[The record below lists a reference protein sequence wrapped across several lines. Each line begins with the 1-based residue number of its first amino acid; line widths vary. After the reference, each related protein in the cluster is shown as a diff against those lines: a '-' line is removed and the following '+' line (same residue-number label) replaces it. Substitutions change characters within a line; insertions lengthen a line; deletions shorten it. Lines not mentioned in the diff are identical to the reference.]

1 MALQPSLR
9 AVQPWA
15 RNGGTPHTTLPLCT
29 FGVGANGRLD
39 KRAGAS
45 TAGRA
50 TNQWLVAKRTNTS
63 TKKNKKNKGCVHD
76 VQCLEYSRTNKE
88 HQLTCYTRLRMK
100 WRQEDWPAE
109 GQSYLVL
116 LMFNYLFSTFVSV
129 FEFQI
134 FYVISILWD
143 TLFASLSLND
153 SAMLLQISSKKKQ
166 CFYRPSC

>member
-15 RNGGTPHTTLPLCT
+15 RNGGTPHTTLPLCM
-29 FGVGANGRLD
+29 FGVGENGRLD

-129 FEFQI
+129 FKFQI

-143 TLFASLSLND
+143 TLLASLSLND
-153 SAMLLQISSKKKQ
+153 SAVLLQIS
-166 CFYRPSC
+166 